1 MNILNHLKTLALI
14 SLVGLCPLT
23 EADEPIIV
31 PKEKAMAAKRD
42 LLDKISPA
50 GEARVK
56 YSVDTRAARV
66 WCWSSSTHRS
76 FRFGRFRVLWLRDS
90 AGSSFQ

>member
-14 SLVGLCPLT
+14 SLVGLWPLT

-50 GEARVK
+50 GEAR
-56 YSVDTRAARV
+56 
-66 WCWSSSTHRS
+66 
-76 FRFGRFRVLWLRDS
+76 
-90 AGSSFQ
+90 